1 MLKDVRR
8 RQERR
13 FISKNPMLSGISS
26 AKKKKNSSSYFFRRS
41 SMISIRFYLSNSLF
55 NVLTWKHHF
64 LYFFL
69 RRFNVSIFSLG
80 FIETIGTPVFH
91 VIPEG
96 LFRIIKR
103 FTE

>member
-13 FISKNPMLSGISS
+13 FISKNPTLSGISS
-26 AKKKKNSSSYFFRRS
+26 PTKKFSSYFFRRS
-41 SMISIRFYLSNSLF
+41 SMVSIRFYLSNSLF
-55 NVLTWKHHF
+55 NVLTWKPHS
-64 LYFFL
+64 LDLFL

-96 LFRIIKR
+96 LYRIIKR